1 MIKVYEQNILDSTG
15 AQFTLCIK
23 TGKTEY
29 KRLYGGGGGCKAY
42 MWDRFYAYL
51 LAGDAQV
58 SSDTGAKYTFDPT
71 KVYIHYRTSHY
82 LENKDAITVEQ
93 AEEILKNIN
102 DIEKHLGF
110 TPTKLIRLTNKG
122 ILVRPK
128 DEKWISNLYLFSLF
142 LSVIRQQDNPDKHAL
157 ASFYANPGKLKEKLK
172 EFTGTILENWG
183 KYNGHGGGIYSLYH
197 D

>member
-1 MIKVYEQNILDSTG
+1 MSFKVLRIAIVVFFALNIKAQTFDIEQTSQLIRPRMKLDS
-15 AQFTLCIK
+15 
-23 TGKTEY
+23 
-29 KRLYGGGGGCKAY
+29 
-42 MWDRFYAYL
+42 
-51 LAGDAQV
+51 
-58 SSDTGAKYTFDPT
+58 KYTFDPT
-71 KVYIHYRTSHY
+71 KVYIHYRASHY
-82 LENKDAITVEQ
+82 LENKEAITVEQ